1 MRLALVALTL
11 SLAACSGA
19 PKTARVEPLAPE
31 LAPLVATLLTEPI
44 GCPIY
49 AGDDRPEYDAQG
61 LECLVK
67 WMKEARAYLDAG
79 GKPSKY
85 TNEERFE
92 DNRAMALKLQ
102 SRLAVWLKA
111 PRPNAVVRRAPAP
124 KAPRSASTVDSQASQ
139 QSYLSGMIYFQRGE
153 YEKARAEWT
162 AAVKLDP
169 SNADAKAGLAKLDQL
184 YSPP

>member
-49 AGDDRPEYDAQG
+49 DGVDRPDYDSQG
-61 LECLVK
+61 LDCLVK
-67 WMKEARAYLDAG
+67 WLQEAQAYLAAG
-79 GKPSKY
+79 GKPTTH
-85 TNEERFE
+85 TNAANIEK
-92 DNRAMALKLQ
+92 NRALARKLGARIETWLSDARP
-102 SRLAVWLKA
+102 SRRRESVLV
-111 PRPNAVVRRAPAP
+111 PRKVA
-124 KAPRSASTVDSQASQ
+124 TIDGQASQ